1 MEVKTMQ
8 NKNTN
13 KKLSML
19 IALFMVLM
27 AASVGVSADGTD
39 PLDGSDGGADWD
51 GDGLTNAEEQQQ
63 TQGQIRNR
71 QTNPRR
77 TPKGKNQAAPR
88 KEGEN

>member
-1 MEVKTMQ
+1 M
-8 NKNTN
+8 N

-51 GDGLTNAEEQQQ
+51 GDGLTLSL
-63 TQGQIRNR
+63 IHI
-71 QTNPRR
+71 
-77 TPKGKNQAAPR
+77 
-88 KEGEN
+88 